1 MNPDPKD
8 LLVKLI
14 KCKSVTP
21 NDNGALSV
29 IEDVLIAN
37 NFECERLPFGSGAEK
52 VLNLFKS
59 TINDY
64 NFNKLNR
71 FVFRIVQKVNINY
84 I

>member
-29 IEDVLIAN
+29 IEDVLNAN

-52 VLNLFKS
+52 VLNLFARLGDKS
-59 TINDY
+59 PHICC
-64 NFNKLNR
+64 R
-71 FVFRIVQKVNINY
+71 
-84 I
+84 

>member
-29 IEDVLIAN
+29 IEDVLNAN
-37 NFECERLPFGSGAEK
+37 MAAVNTNNDALELVNSLNNNVVDRLEK
-52 VLNLFKS
+52 
-59 TINDY
+59 
-64 NFNKLNR
+64 
-71 FVFRIVQKVNINY
+71 
-84 I
+84 

>member
-1 MNPDPKD
+1 LNPDPKD

-29 IEDVLIAN
+29 IEDVLNAN

-52 VLNLFKS
+52 VLNYLHL
-59 TINDY
+59 IHLQLLI
-64 NFNKLNR
+64 KLR
-71 FVFRIVQKVNINY
+71 Y
-84 I
+84 H